1 VWLTGI
7 TTSGKKTGMD
17 IDACLA
23 WLKAHKKDAPALHD
37 LSERSGVSF
46 HTLRKIA
53 SEETKD
59 PGIKTMRKV
68 LAVWPEFLCEQS
80 EAA

>member
-1 VWLTGI
+1 MEL
-7 TTSGKKTGMD
+7 
-17 IDACLA
+17 DACLA
-23 WLKAHKKDAPALHD
+23 WLKAHEKDSTTLRAFAD
-37 LSERSGVSF
+37 RSGVPF

-59 PGIKTMRKV
+59 PGIRTMVKV
-68 LAVWPEFLCEQS
+68 LRAWPGFAAEHS

>member
-1 VWLTGI
+1 
-7 TTSGKKTGMD
+7 MD

-23 WLKAHKKDAPALHD
+23 WLKAHEKDAPALRG
-37 LSERSGVSF
+37 LSERSGVPF

-59 PGIKTMRKV
+59 PGINTMRKL
-68 LAVWPEFLCEQS
+68 LAVWPAFLCEQS